1 MATNNKSVRTYEL
14 EFKQLLEGAFRT
26 RAYFADFFGGGI
38 EALDGVENNENA
50 FYVKTSDIPVVV
62 GTYDT
67 GENVAFGTGTAN
79 STRFGERTEIVYSNT
94 PVPYTWDW
102 AIHEG
107 IDRHTVN
114 NNLDFAIAD
123 RLDLQAQAKIRQFNA
138 NHGKFISDSAGH
150 TEELATL
157 DGDGVLALF
166 NKLSNYFVNNE
177 VIGTKVAKVK
187 PELYNVIIDM
197 PQTTVEKHSSANI
210 DENTIV
216 KFKGFEIQEVPDA
229 QFAEG
234 ETAYAYVKDIGKAFT
249 GINTARTIESEDFD
263 GVALQGAGKAGEFV
277 LEANKAA
284 IVKVTSG
291 GGGGVEG

>member
-1 MATNNKSVRTYEL
+1 YMRS
-14 EFKQLLEGAFRT
+14 
-26 RAYFADFFGGGI
+26 FF
-38 EALDGVENNENA
+38 
-50 FYVKTSDIPVVV
+50 
-62 GTYDT
+62 
-67 GENVAFGTGTAN
+67 
-79 STRFGERTEIVYSNT
+79 IVYALFFFFSSRR
-94 PVPYTWDW
+94 
-102 AIHEG
+102 
-107 IDRHTVN
+107 RHTRSKRDWSSDVCSS
-114 NNLDFAIAD
+114 
-123 RLDLQAQAKIRQFNA
+123 DL

-187 PELYNVIIDM
+187 PELYNVIIDI

-263 GVALQGAGKAGEFV
+263 GVALQGAGKAGEF
-277 LEANKAA
+277 
-284 IVKVTSG
+284 
-291 GGGGVEG
+291 

>member
-1 MATNNKSVRTYEL
+1 
-14 EFKQLLEGAFRT
+14 
-26 RAYFADFFGGGI
+26 
-38 EALDGVENNENA
+38 NA

-67 GENVAFGTGTAN
+67 GDNVAFGTGTAN

-94 PVPYTWDW
+94 PVPYTWDR

-123 RLDLQAQAKIRQFNA
+123 SLDLQAQAKIRQFNA

-150 TEELATL
+150 TEGLESL
-157 DGDGVLALF
+157 DGDGVLELF

-210 DENTIV
+210 DENTIDRKSTRLNSSHV
-216 KFKGFEIQEVPDA
+216 SIS
-229 QFAEG
+229 
-234 ETAYAYVKDIGKAFT
+234 YAVFCLKK
-249 GINTARTIESEDFD
+249 
-263 GVALQGAGKAGEFV
+263 K
-277 LEANKAA
+277 NK
-284 IVKVTSG
+284 K
-291 GGGGVEG
+291 